1 MKLEFAYNEISAYAV
16 GNDVY
21 QNEGKAIE
29 VHPGAASAFLAA
41 KAKVG
46 GKMVNIFKPAQ
57 SEINAASKESEEQPE
72 TAVSL
77 SKAHSREDLV
87 EMAKQYGLD
96 GDGYTNKQELATAIL
111 AAKTD
116 R

>member
-1 MKLEFAYNEISAYAV
+1 MRLEFAHDEITTYAV

-21 QNEGKAIE
+21 QNDGKAIE

-41 KAKVG
+41 KASVN
-46 GKMVNIFKPAQ
+46 GKMVNVFKPAQ
-57 SEINAASKESEEQPE
+57 SEINAASKETEDQPE

-77 SKAHSREDLV
+77 SKAHSREELV
-87 EMAKQYGLD
+87 EMAKEYGLD
-96 GDGYTNKQELATAIL
+96 GDQYTNKTELATAIL

-116 R
+116 K